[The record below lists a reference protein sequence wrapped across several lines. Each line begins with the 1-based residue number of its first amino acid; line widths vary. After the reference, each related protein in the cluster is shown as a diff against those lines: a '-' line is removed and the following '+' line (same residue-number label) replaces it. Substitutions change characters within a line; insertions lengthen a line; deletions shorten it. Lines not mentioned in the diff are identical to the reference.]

1 MTELVVRLVFSLA
14 VVLGLLL
21 LTARFGA
28 RRFKG
33 RSDAP
38 VRVLHRQ
45 ALSRTS
51 SVTVVTIG
59 SRVLV
64 LGTTEQQVRV
74 LAELD
79 PEELAD
85 LEPALDLAG
94 HDDDD
99 LAPVT
104 HLVPQVA
111 PVADRGFAAALH
123 DQLEEVDPPL
133 AARTASPAP
142 ATGGRHAAPRTHAAP
157 RSQPGARRATPAPAA
172 AQGVLAGSVLSPQT
186 WRQAL
191 HAMKGRAS

>member
-21 LTARFGA
+21 LTARLGA

-33 RSDAP
+33 RAGSP

-79 PEELAD
+79 PDELEGLGD
-85 LEPALDLAG
+85 TDRHSEVEM
-94 HDDDD
+94 
-99 LAPVT
+99 APIA
-104 HLVPQVA
+104 HLVSA
-111 PVADRGFAAALH
+111 PSASAPGFAALLH
-123 DQLEEVDPPL
+123 DQLEDAP
-133 AARTASPAP
+133 AAATPAP
-142 ATGGRHAAPRTHAAP
+142 AGRHAAPRSRAP
-157 RSQPGARRATPAPAA
+157 RRADPAA
-172 AQGVLAGSVLSPQT
+172 VSVPAHGALAGSVLSPQT

-191 HAMKGRAS
+191 QALSRRAS

>member
-21 LTARFGA
+21 LTARLGA

-33 RSDAP
+33 RSGSP

-51 SVTVVTIG
+51 SVTVVTVG

-79 PEELAD
+79 PDELEGLGD
-85 LEPALDLAG
+85 TSGDGSGEPELE
-94 HDDDD
+94 
-99 LAPVT
+99 LAPVA
-104 HLVPQVA
+104 HLVSA
-111 PVADRGFAAALH
+111 PTASSPGFAALLH
-123 DQLEEVDPPL
+123 DQLE
-133 AARTASPAP
+133 TPAP
-142 ATGGRHAAPRTHAAP
+142 PAPTSAGRHAAPRSHAAP
-157 RSQPGARRATPAPAA
+157 RRTVSRRGAPPTTTAPAGGA
-172 AQGVLAGSVLSPQT
+172 LAGSVLSPQT

-191 HAMKGRAS
+191 QALSGRAS

>member
-1 MTELVVRLVFSLA
+1 MAELVVRLVFSLA

-21 LTARFGA
+21 LTARLGA

-33 RSDAP
+33 RDDAP

-51 SVTVVTIG
+51 SVTVVTVG

-79 PEELAD
+79 PDELDELGGLAADAAAGDEE
-85 LEPALDLAG
+85 
-94 HDDDD
+94 

-104 HLVPQVA
+104 HLVSSPPA
-111 PVADRGFAAALH
+111 GFAAVLH
-123 DQLEEVDPPL
+123 DRLEDAPSPVRRPASATP
-133 AARTASPAP
+133 ASAR
-142 ATGGRHAAPRTHAAP
+142 GRHAAPRPQALKH
-157 RSQPGARRATPAPAA
+157 RGKAPATTSLPG
-172 AQGVLAGSVLSPQT
+172 QGALAGSVLSPQT

-191 HAMKGRAS
+191 QVLSRRAS

>member
-21 LTARFGA
+21 LTARLGA

-38 VRVLHRQ
+38 VRILHRQ

-51 SVTVVTIG
+51 SVTVVTVG
-59 SRVLV
+59 TRVLV

-79 PEELAD
+79 PDEL
-85 LEPALDLAG
+85 E
-94 HDDDD
+94 
-99 LAPVT
+99 VE
-104 HLVPQVA
+104 VA
-111 PVADRGFAAALH
+111 PVAHLVSAPAPAEAGFAAVLH
-123 DQLEEVDPPL
+123 DQLEE
-133 AARTASPAP
+133 AP
-142 ATGGRHAAPRTHAAP
+142 ARPVTSTGGRHAAPRGHVASTSDPAVKA
-157 RSQPGARRATPAPAA
+157 SVPGSGP
-172 AQGVLAGSVLSPQT
+172 LAGSVLSPQT

-191 HAMKGRAS
+191 QALSGRAS

>member
-21 LTARFGA
+21 LTARLGA

-33 RSDAP
+33 RAGSP

-51 SVTVVTIG
+51 SVTVVTVG

-79 PEELAD
+79 PHELED
-85 LEPALDLAG
+85 LGDTGDTGSEV
-94 HDDDD
+94 D
-99 LAPVT
+99 LAPVA
-104 HLVPQVA
+104 HLVSA
-111 PVADRGFAAALH
+111 PTTSSAGFATLLH
-123 DQLEEVDPPL
+123 DQLE
-133 AARTASPAP
+133 AP
-142 ATGGRHAAPRTHAAP
+142 AAPTPPSPGRHAAPRSHAAQ
-157 RSQPGARRATPAPAA
+157 RRTASRRAAPPSTTAPAEGA
-172 AQGVLAGSVLSPQT
+172 LAGSVLSPQT

-191 HAMKGRAS
+191 QAVSGRAS